1 MVAADVEIIF
11 IGIAA
16 IEDARLKIVAAW
28 WDDGCVS

>member
-16 IEDARLKIVAAW
+16 VEDVRLKVVAAW
-28 WDDGCVS
+28 WGDGCVS